1 MNSMRA
7 VIQRVNKANVK
18 IEKKVVGRI
27 GNGILVLLA
36 VHKNDSIE
44 LIEKLVKKLVNLR
57 IFSDQNGKMN
67 KSIKDVDGEILVV
80 SQFTLYGDVKKGNRP
95 SFINSAKPDKAKP
108 FYKKFISL
116 LKEEK
121 IFVATGEFGRMM
133 KVSLINDGPV
143 TIIIDI

>member
-1 MNSMRA
+1 MRA

>member
-1 MNSMRA
+1 LNSMRA